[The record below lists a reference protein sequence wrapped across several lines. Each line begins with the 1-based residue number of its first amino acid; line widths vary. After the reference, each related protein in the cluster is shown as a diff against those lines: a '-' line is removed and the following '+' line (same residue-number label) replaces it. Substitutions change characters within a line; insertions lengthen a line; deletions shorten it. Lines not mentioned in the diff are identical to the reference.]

1 METQVQQFK
10 QFQSGNLTFDVFI
23 AAESSFGV
31 TSTIISGK
39 TDAVLIDAQFTLAEA
54 EIVAQYIK
62 NSGKRLSLIYISHAD
77 PDFYFGLEV
86 FKRYFPQVTVYA
98 NNANIEHIKATSQK
112 KLDVWGGRLGDALT
126 KNVVLPQL
134 LKDSSFEL
142 EGEKI
147 EIYGLEQFPSRS
159 FVWLPS
165 AKAVIGGINIF
176 GSNFNLWTADAQ
188 SADARS
194 KWISVLDQIIALEPS
209 VVIPA
214 HTDQY
219 AAFDKTSV
227 EHTKNYLLFYEE
239 ALKTSKTS
247 ADLISAVKSRYP
259 DLKFDVALQ
268 IGAKVN
274 TGEMK
279 W

>member
-142 EGEKI
+142 EGEKM

-176 GSNFNLWTADAQ
+176 GSNFNLWTAE

>member
-142 EGEKI
+142 EGEKM